1 MEEQETNV
9 LKDSLAC
16 VCYSWIRTIIENP
29 EGEDGKLRLP
39 PADEAVARYKNWVTA
54 LAQWAQNRRLA
65 TTPGASKELVQAI
78 SQDSLEIWKIMLNQS
93 IYTAVMYAITF
104 KNWGGGL

>member
-39 PADEAVARYKNWVTA
+39 PADEAVARYKNWPTA
-54 LAQWAQNRRLA
+54 LEQWAKNRRLA
-65 TTPGASKELVQAI
+65 TAPGASKNLVYGI
-78 SQDSLEIWKIMLNQS
+78 SEDSLEIWQIMMNQS
-93 IYTAVMYAITF
+93 IYTAAMCAITF
-104 KNWGGGL
+104 HG